1 MMSDNG
7 WDEYKKLV
15 LHELERSNSRLQKIE
30 DHLNTIDRKLTILQT
45 KVYTTAFCI
54 SVLISG
60 LVQYFNN

>member
-30 DHLNTIDRKLTILQT
+30 DHLNTIDRKLTVLQT
-45 KVYTTAFCI
+45 KVYTTALFI
-54 SVLISG
+54 SVVISG
-60 LVQYFNN
+60 LIQYAGN

>member
-1 MMSDNG
+1 MSSENG

-30 DHLNTIDRKLTILQT
+30 DHLTTIDRKLTILQT
-45 KVYTTAFCI
+45 KVYTTALII

-60 LVQYFNN
+60 ALQLLNT